1 MTFLLPAEAARG
13 DCVRESEKYAFVST
27 RFVESLKKQIELV
40 LQHRLK
46 ALTTDVT
53 LTRAVNCIA
62 NGHVVSGNGLRHRTC
77 GASRSEKPTRDLLA
91 GADFGECAVLG
102 SVDVYPQ
109 RFLRCA

>member
-62 NGHVVSGNGLRHRTC
+62 NGHVVSGNGLRNRTC
-77 GASRSEKPTRDLLA
+77 GDCRSDKQTLDLLSRA
-91 GADFGECAVLG
+91 YFGKCAVY
-102 SVDVYPQ
+102 SS
-109 RFLRCA
+109 